1 MSSIT
6 PKQEIKQRQN
16 LETWAQSYFID
27 SLSKLKRSQYKR
39 VYEDIIKKEEILV
52 KSSMYSNFFYLKV
65 EIIMKI
71 LKRKLEKIGNEN
83 FSTVSDFLSYTEK
96 AFSDYDK
103 RIIASIEKWMDILES
118 EIKSVKYV
126 INNNNNSSTN
136 SNNKHPPFLQSKYA
150 SPIKQASAYNSNS
163 ASPSP
168 VLKNKFIITS
178 KKKEVNINI
187 NDIASSLSVLRMS
200 NEKRNDFL
208 FLVTFSIVKYMN
220 MRIKVNNQL
229 RKYIYNLEIYIHLE
243 HECNFLYSLVMN
255 RHSKGINLNGTYI
268 SLSKVS
274 FYLIESYYL
283 LSSFNYSISNFN
295 SGLKFAD
302 KGLWLCLQDIYLHN
316 NLVEEGYKPYVKS
329 ENELGSKEEAII
341 TYINHFLILKGSIF
355 EKRNE
360 KVESLFCF
368 SQCYFFIDKYM
379 SYNISQY
386 SFRNERSIENS
397 SKSIVSS
404 RNLVNIVNIKS
415 AHFKSNKK
423 LRDLVMTSDKGLIN
437 SNDNDFNGR
446 SKNEKNERKVGN
458 SKRVTNFDL
467 VFGLKDRQLNPN
479 AVFKNLIHSI
489 QMKMKSS
496 IHIID
501 NKKDVLNSKSIHSN
515 QLKSKSQECMS
526 DEKKNEKTSTKR
538 LTKMKKMTTNMKKR
552 VNKAIE
558 SLIKSSSNT
567 TEMRFAYGN
576 RNIKERN
583 FEYYTYNNNILNFFL
598 SMKNKDL
605 LKESSIMNLFYNN
618 RNHIVNEA
626 QRRVIC
632 KLKRLV
638 LIKKNARLKG
648 EYNIQKIRLRYR
660 MSDNVCLNRRKLHK
674 SDSVFSKNIEKTR
687 NSILFNENNSQ
698 NSQHNQKPIKENM
711 NKEHKE
717 NDIKVINSMNIS
729 IDKAKNK
736 SFHKHQKNITS
747 NTTNSYTNYNNSIMN
762 ITNDQNLSKFIKNQ
776 AIDLKKRIFNKSKSY
791 KSYTLIDDERN
802 DNPSQNQS
810 FMKGKNMNYIGK
822 SNIINADHKKMS
834 QIPVK
839 VYESYKNTPTNKLK
853 SPSASM
859 SKNQI
864 QSNENNKNTETKRK
878 KIEYYKLISKQ
889 KSNDIYSLSK
899 KYRKAFC
906 KLDHIHSAETKFQK
920 GLLNLRR
927 SESEVY
933 NQRKSVDL
941 LELKKNV
948 NVLIKAKRNVVTDSN
963 DDEFNSESLCF
974 NENPYKNIDEKK
986 EVDEGMRRKVGCMLV
1001 DKRKHVNVNKSKTYS
1016 NFSYLKDSHDVSK
1029 ISNGVMLSSN
1039 TYNKLKLMNK
1049 LHEENWNTKVG
1060 ILNFCIKSY
1069 KSVYNK

>member
-1 MSSIT
+1 MTST
-6 PKQEIKQRQN
+6 RPEQETKQRQN

-27 SLSKLKRSQYKR
+27 SLSKLKRSQFKR

-71 LKRKLEKIGNEN
+71 LKRKLEKIGKEN

-96 AFSDYDK
+96 SFSDYDN
-103 RIIASIEKWMDILES
+103 RIITSIEKWIDILES

-126 INNNNNSSTN
+126 INNTNSHSN
-136 SNNKHPPFLQSKYA
+136 SNNKNPPFLQSKYA

-168 VLKNKFIITS
+168 VLKNKFILTS
-178 KKKEVNINI
+178 KKKEVNTNI

-220 MRIKVNNQL
+220 MRIKVNNL
-229 RKYIYNLEIYIHLE
+229 LGKYIYNLEIYIHLE
-243 HECNFLYSLVMN
+243 HECNFLYTLVIN

-268 SLSKVS
+268 SLLKVS
-274 FYLIESYYL
+274 YYLIESFYL
-283 LSSFNYSISNFN
+283 LASFNYSISNLN

-302 KGLWLCLQDIYLHN
+302 KGLWLCLQDIYIHN
-316 NLVEEGYKPYVKS
+316 NLVEEGYKPNIKS

-341 TYINHFLILKGSIF
+341 SYINHFLILKGSIF

-386 SFRNERSIENS
+386 SFRNDRSIENS

-404 RNLVNIVNIKS
+404 RNISDIVNIKS
-415 AHFKSNKK
+415 AHFRSNKK
-423 LRDLVMTSDKGLIN
+423 LRDLVMTSEKRLIN
-437 SNDNDFNGR
+437 SNDHDFNGR
-446 SKNEKNERKVGN
+446 SKNEKNEKKMGN

-467 VFGLKDRQLNPN
+467 VFGLKDRQINPN

-489 QMKMKSS
+489 QMRMKSS

-501 NKKDVLNSKSIHSN
+501 NKKEILNSKTSYSN
-515 QLKSKSQECMS
+515 QLNIKSQEIML
-526 DEKKNEKTSTKR
+526 DKKKNQKNSTKR
-538 LTKMKKMTTNMKKR
+538 LTKMKKMTINMKKR

-558 SLIKSSSNT
+558 SLIKTSSNT

-576 RNIKERN
+576 TTKKERN
-583 FEYYTYNNNILNFFL
+583 FEYFTYNNNIVNFFL
-598 SMKNKDL
+598 SMNNKDL
-605 LKESSIMNLFYNN
+605 LKESSTLNLFYNN
-618 RNHIVNEA
+618 RNYIVNEA

-660 MSDNVCLNRRKLHK
+660 MSDNVCLNRRKFHK
-674 SDSVFSKNIEKTR
+674 SDSVFSKKIEKTR

-698 NSQHNQKPIKENM
+698 NSQNNQKQIKENI

-717 NDIKVINSMNIS
+717 NDMKIINSMNIS
-729 IDKAKNK
+729 IDKVKNK
-736 SFHKHQKNITS
+736 PFHKHQKNITS

-791 KSYTLIDDERN
+791 KSYNFIDDERN
-802 DNPSQNQS
+802 DIPSQNQS
-810 FMKGKNMNYIGK
+810 FMKGKYMNYIEK
-822 SNIINADHKKMS
+822 SNIINANHKKTPQM
-834 QIPVK
+834 PVK
-839 VYESYKNTPTNKLK
+839 VYESYKNTPSNKLT
-853 SPSASM
+853 SPSLST

-864 QSNENNKNTETKRK
+864 QSNDNHKNTETKRK

-906 KLDHIHSAETKFQK
+906 KLDHINSAETKFQK

-933 NQRKSVDL
+933 NQRKSIDL

-948 NVLIKAKRNVVTDSN
+948 NILINAKRNVLTESN

-974 NENPYKNIDEKK
+974 NENSYKEIDENK
-986 EVDEGMRRKVGCMLV
+986 EVNEGMRRKNGCRLI
-1001 DKRKHVNVNKSKTYS
+1001 DKINQTNVNKLKTYS
-1016 NFSYLKDSHDVSK
+1016 NFSYLKDNSDVSK
-1029 ISNGVMLSSN
+1029 MSNGVMLSSN

-1069 KSVYNK
+1069 KSVYKK